1 MPIFVDTTGNR
12 IVQKRMSL
20 TRADKRWIDEF
31 YGQLSR
37 RFPGL
42 VDQVLIYGSKA
53 RGEAGPD
60 SDLDVLLIV
69 RDEAAKKKR
78 QMREI
83 GYLLAAEGDVL
94 PSIMA
99 YTVEEWESRR
109 KSGSPFRNAV
119 ERDKVRVL

>member
-1 MPIFVDTTGNR
+1 MAM
-12 IVQKRMSL
+12 KL
-20 TRADKRWIDEF
+20 TRADKRWIREF
-31 YGQLSR
+31 RRELTE
-37 RFPGL
+37 RFPGM
-42 VDQVLIYGSKA
+42 VEQMLIYGSKA

-69 RDEAAKKKR
+69 RHEAANRKR

-83 GYLLAAEGDVL
+83 GYLLAAEGEAV

-99 YTVEEWESRR
+99 YTVQEWENRR
-109 KSGSPFRNAV
+109 RSGSPFREAV